1 MSSQHTPMISVIM
14 GIYNCQDTL
23 AEAMDSLLNQT
34 YQDFEIILCN
44 DGSTDGTLE
53 IAKDYQSRYSDK
65 VVLIE
70 NEKNMGLNFTL
81 NHCLQVA
88 RGKYIARMDGDDL
101 SIPERFQIEVDFLE
115 AHPEYALVSVFLEL
129 FDEDGVWGHITYPIE
144 PQPGDIIKTTPF
156 SHAGSMVRKT
166 VFDEVG
172 GYSEGKKL
180 MRVEDRHLWYKIY
193 KAGYRGKNLT
203 DVLYSCREGR
213 AAYSR
218 RRFRDRYNSFY
229 VNMLCVRDFHLPFS
243 YRLYAIRPLLIG
255 MMPAFLYKFLHR
267 RKLSKSLQNRST

>member
-1 MSSQHTPMISVIM
+1 MSTSKTPMISVIM

-23 AEAMDSLLNQT
+23 AEAMDSLLNQS
-34 YQDFEIILCN
+34 YQDFEIVLCN
-44 DGSTDGTLE
+44 DGSKDNTLAV
-53 IAKDYQSRYSDK
+53 AKDYLARYPDK

-101 SIPERFQIEVDFLE
+101 SIPDRFEKEVTFLE

-129 FDEDGVWGHITYPIE
+129 FDEKGVWGHITYPIE

-156 SHAGSMVRKT
+156 SHAGAMIRKS

-172 GYSEGKKL
+172 GYSEGKRL

-203 DVLYSCREGR
+203 NVLYSCREDQ
-213 AAYSR
+213 ATYR
-218 RRFRDRYNSFY
+218 RRKFRDRYNSYY
-229 VNMLCVRDFHLPFS
+229 VNTLVRREFKLPFP
-243 YRLYAIRPLLIG
+243 YRLYALKPLILAI
-255 MMPAFLYKFLHR
+255 MPGFLYKYLHR
-267 RKLSKSLQNRST
+267 KKLSKALPDRSK